1 MGDGSVVQEKGTG
14 KAGGTGIIEKVVTT
28 GRLSGQLRCC
38 EQALENAGWDI
49 QKNYDLNVRIK
60 VGFSTEGGGKNW
72 GDSPLIPLFEKNR
85 GGDERKGVD
94 EELTPRP
101 PLLEGKRGGR
111 QEEEE
116 TRRGNSPP
124 GPLSLKEREG
134 EGDEREEETRGED
147 LGIKKPGENPG
158 LFYELCGEGVR
169 VPSWSF

>member
-72 GDSPLIPLFEKNR
+72 GTHPCSLSLKKI
-85 GGDERKGVD
+85 
-94 EELTPRP
+94 
-101 PLLEGKRGGR
+101 EG
-111 QEEEE
+111 E
-116 TRRGNSPP
+116 TRGRGWTKNSPP
-124 GPLSLKEREG
+124 APSL
-134 EGDEREEETRGED
+134 
-147 LGIKKPGENPG
+147 
-158 LFYELCGEGVR
+158 
-169 VPSWSF
+169 